1 MVRHW
6 SINGRFLTQRLT
18 GVQRYAREIVC
29 ALDEAVESG
38 HPLARD
44 LSIELL
50 LPRDARND
58 LPLQA
63 IRTRR
68 IGVATG
74 QVWEQ
79 FVLPRRLRGGLLS
92 LGNVGPIAAAR
103 HIVCMH
109 DTTALDCP
117 ESYSRRFRLVQRL
130 VQPLLSRL
138 AAQVTT
144 VSRHSAERL
153 VSHGVCRGE
162 DLAVAPNGHEH
173 VLRWRPVH
181 SPATRA
187 ASGPGT
193 IVVIGTP
200 APHKNVRLLLGAASR
215 LAQKGFRL
223 AVVGESDP
231 RVFRGCSDLDGRNV
245 VPLGRIADGEL
256 AALLRDS
263 HCLAFPSL
271 HEGFGLPVL
280 EAMALGCPVVV
291 SDRGGLPALCGDAA
305 LYASP
310 TEAEPWLDAFVRLR
324 DDPSLRE
331 RMRGRGLARAEGFS
345 WSASAR
351 IYLQAMAKA
360 DGLACVP
367 SGPVSAQL
375 SFDGRG
381 SSQPCS

>member
-29 ALDEAVESG
+29 ALDEAVDSG

-50 LPRDARND
+50 LPGDARDD
-58 LPLQA
+58 LHLKA
-63 IRTRR
+63 IRSRR

-74 QVWEQ
+74 HIWEQ
-79 FVLPRRLRGGLLS
+79 FVLPRRLKGGLLS

-103 HIVCMH
+103 QIVCMH

-117 ESYSRRFRLVQRL
+117 ASYSRRFRLSQRVL
-130 VQPLLSRL
+130 QPVLSRL

-144 VSRHSAERL
+144 VSSHSAERL
-153 VSHGVCRGE
+153 VDHRLCRGQ

-173 VLRWRPVH
+173 VFRWRPVH

-187 ASGPGT
+187 AAGPGT
-193 IVVIGTP
+193 IVLIGTP
-200 APHKNVRLLLGAASR
+200 APHKNVSLLLGAASR
-215 LAQKGFRL
+215 LASKGFRL

-231 RVFRGCSDLDGRNV
+231 RVFRGCSDLDGGNV
-245 VPLGRIADGEL
+245 IRLGRISDGEL
-256 AALLRDS
+256 AALLKDS

-271 HEGFGLPVL
+271 FEGFGLPVL
-280 EAMALGCPVVV
+280 EAMALGCPVVA
-291 SDRGGLPALCGDAA
+291 SDCAGLPALCGEAA

-310 TEAEPWLDAFVRLR
+310 TRAEAWLDAFVRLR
-324 DDPSLRE
+324 DDPVLRE
-331 RMRGRGLARAEGFS
+331 RMRRQGPARAGLFS

-360 DGLACVP
+360 DGLLNVP
-367 SGPVSAQL
+367 AVPASAQL
-375 SFDGRG
+375 SLDGRG
-381 SSQPCS
+381 SRQPCS